1 MPEMKKRSIAA
12 SIVGLLTL
20 CAGLAAFLVPLAH
33 AGPYGI
39 PGRGLVGG
47 LLCFA
52 ISGVLLARGTPRIAR
67 GVALVASPIVLF
79 FALYGALAELE
90 EVVVLYAGDT
100 ELRLWIVDHD
110 GIEWVSMPRSK
121 AEENALDGAKLEL
134 LRAGATRCVV
144 PRIVD
149 DPVANRRTF
158 DLRQEKYAVQ
168 RLGGVLGMFGD
179 GPAPQNDHAAPRSL
193 RVRLQ
198 RRAAWHAGRDS
209 QARPGLRALGDR
221 ASRRREMPIG

>member
-1 MPEMKKRSIAA
+1 MSDMQSRSIVAT
-12 SIVGLLTL
+12 IVGGLTL
-20 CAGLAAFLVPLAH
+20 GAGLAAFLVPLQH

-52 ISGVLLARGTPRIAR
+52 IAGVLLARSTSSLVRRIA
-67 GVALVASPIVLF
+67 LVGSPIVLF
-79 FALYGALAELE
+79 FALYGAFAEAE
-90 EVVVLYAGDT
+90 DVVVLYAPDA

-110 GIEWVSMPRSK
+110 GTEWVSMPRSK
-121 AEENALDGAKLEL
+121 ADANALDGAKLEM
-134 LRAGATRCVV
+134 LRAGTTRCVI

-168 RLGGVLGMFGD
+168 RLGGALGMFGD
-179 GPAPQNDHAAPRSL
+179 GPGPNTITL
-193 RVRLQ
+193 RL
-198 RRAAWHAGRDS
+198 D
-209 QARPGLRALGDR
+209 PCT
-221 ASRRREMPIG
+221 

>member
-1 MPEMKKRSIAA
+1 MKPRSIL
-12 SIVGLLTL
+12 STVVGVLTL
-20 CAGLAAFLVPLAH
+20 AAGVAAFLVPLQH

-52 ISGVLLARGTPRIAR
+52 IAAMLLVRGTPRIAR
-67 GVALVASPIVLF
+67 VLALVASPIVLF

-90 EVVVLYAGDT
+90 EVVVLYAADA

-110 GIEWVSMPRSK
+110 GVAWVSMPRSK
-121 AEENALDGAKLEL
+121 AEEHALDGARLEL
-134 LRAGATRCVV
+134 LRAGLTRCVV

-149 DPVANRRTF
+149 DPAANRRTF

-168 RLGGVLGMFGD
+168 RLGGLLGMFGD
-179 GPAPQNDHAAPRSL
+179 GPSPETITL
-193 RVRLQ
+193 RLDPC
-198 RRAAWHAGRDS
+198 A
-209 QARPGLRALGDR
+209 
-221 ASRRREMPIG
+221 

>member
-1 MPEMKKRSIAA
+1 MNKMKPRSIAA

-20 CAGLAAFLVPLAH
+20 GAGSAAFLVPLQH

-52 ISGVLLARGTPRIAR
+52 ISGVLLARGTPAIVR

-79 FALYGALAELE
+79 FALYGALAEFE
-90 EVVVLYAGDT
+90 EVVVLYTEEA
-100 ELRLWIVDHD
+100 ELRLWIVDHE
-110 GIEWVSMPRSK
+110 GAEWVSMPRSK
-121 AEENALDGAKLEL
+121 AERNAIDGARLEL

-144 PRIVD
+144 PRIVE
-149 DPVANRRTF
+149 DPIANRRTF

-168 RLGGVLGMFGD
+168 RLGGMLGMFGE
-179 GPAPQNDHAAPRSL
+179 GPGPETITL
-193 RVRLQ
+193 RL
-198 RRAAWHAGRDS
+198 D
-209 QARPGLRALGDR
+209 PC
-221 ASRRREMPIG
+221 E